1 MRVGA
6 RLLKMKDYTGKHT
19 SSICAWNHDEYDLLN
34 HSLIIFTFTSIYP
47 ADQSVA
53 LFLFHS
59 HFKGFC

>member
-1 MRVGA
+1 MCVGA

-34 HSLIIFTFTSIYP
+34 HSLIIFTFTIYP

-53 LFLFHS
+53 PFLLYS
-59 HFKGFC
+59 HF